1 MGATK
6 KCRKAAERVTILNTI
21 VERPKMSNTTL
32 DLKAY
37 FKRIGFTGKARPD
50 LATLKSLQFLHIS
63 HIPFEN
69 LNPLLNIPVKIDI
82 ASLQDKMVK
91 NSRGGYCFEQNGLFY
106 HVLKTIGFHVTAF
119 SGRVLWN
126 KPDDEITVKSHKL
139 LLVNLNDTT
148 YLSDVGFGGQ
158 SLSAPLE
165 FKLNDIQETPHEDYK
180 IIRKNGCYF
189 LKCFIKN
196 EWKTM
201 YKFTLNTPYM
211 VDYKVANWYTST
223 HPDSHFKNKLIV
235 ARAGEDC
242 RYVLDN
248 TRFTVHLVKG
258 ESKERYLDSPEE
270 IKEVL
275 KNIFHLKPPQTKDL
289 EPVLQKLCEETAR
302 NN

>member
-1 MGATK
+1 MNNK
-6 KCRKAAERVTILNTI
+6 
-21 VERPKMSNTTL
+21 TL

-37 FKRIGFTGKARPD
+37 FRRIAFTEEARPD
-50 LATLKSLQFLHIS
+50 LATLKSLQFLHVT

-82 ASLQDKMVK
+82 ASLQDKMIE

-106 HVLKTIGFHVTAF
+106 QVLKSIGFQVTAF

-139 LLVNLNDTT
+139 LLVNLKDTT

-165 FKLNDIQETPHEDYK
+165 FKLNEIQQTPHEDYK
-180 IIRKNGCYF
+180 IIRKNACYF
-189 LKCFIKN
+189 LKCFIKH

-201 YKFTLNTPYM
+201 YKFTLNTQYM

-223 HPDSHFKNKLIV
+223 HPDSHFTKKLIV
-235 ARAGEDC
+235 ARAGENC

-248 TRFTVHLVKG
+248 TRFTVHRLGG
-258 ESKERYLDSPEE
+258 EREEQYLDSPEE
-270 IKEVL
+270 IKAVL
-275 KNIFHLKPPQTKDL
+275 KNVFLLQLPQTKNL
-289 EPVLQKLCEETAR
+289 EPVLQKLCEEMTR
-302 NN
+302 KE

>member
-1 MGATK
+1 M
-6 KCRKAAERVTILNTI
+6 C
-21 VERPKMSNTTL
+21 
-32 DLKAY
+32 
-37 FKRIGFTGKARPD
+37 
-50 LATLKSLQFLHIS
+50 
-63 HIPFEN
+63 
-69 LNPLLNIPVKIDI
+69 
-82 ASLQDKMVK
+82 
-91 NSRGGYCFEQNGLFY
+91 
-106 HVLKTIGFHVTAF
+106 
-119 SGRVLWN
+119 
-126 KPDDEITVKSHKL
+126 
-139 LLVNLNDTT
+139 
-148 YLSDVGFGGQ
+148 DVGFGGQ

-189 LKCFIKN
+189 LKCSIKN

-201 YKFTLNTPYM
+201 YKFTLNTSYM

-242 RYVLDN
+242 RYALDN

-275 KNIFHLKPPQTKDL
+275 KNIFHLKPPQTRKL
-289 EPVLQKLCEETAR
+289 ELFLRQLYEETR
-302 NN
+302 PNN